1 LRRSAEWIC
10 KRYSSCRLLPPAL
23 RALHAPVPQ
32 LMSRP
37 AIRPDL
43 RQIVEQLLRR
53 PRPQRKALR
62 VAHRAAR
69 SSPTIIHFLDHGRR
83 MYRIWH
89 ARVTMNAG
97 MDFAIGGNAPQYGI
111 GATGTRATRQ
121 LDASVLTVAVDRAC
135 RTRSA
140 RKRLVPTSDAVQPAP
155 CRGARVVPSVRRPGY
170 RSRPS
175 RVQRRSARRAAAR
188 NSIKRRFCCCSSG
201 ARMNL
206 QFDKDVAPISSARSF
221 PRTSSDSAGRG
232 WTSAPPGSRGGS
244 ASQIAAPYTTDCT
257 VSDMAA
263 PAGGDGEHERLANWT
278 TSWSGTRI
286 ARVSSRVQ

>member
-111 GATGTRATRQ
+111 GATGTSATRQ

-201 ARMNL
+201 SIQRSQGIGFDRFAGGSDPRSRPNPPSRDRWCQL
-206 QFDKDVAPISSARSF
+206 QCQFSGARSA
-221 PRTSSDSAGRG
+221 SAGATLRDDDHARRRG
-232 WTSAPPGSRGGS
+232 GDGARADGSRGDR
-244 ASQIAAPYTTDCT
+244 Q
-257 VSDMAA
+257 V
-263 PAGGDGEHERLANWT
+263 ANLKQRAT
-278 TSWSGTRI
+278 GRC
-286 ARVSSRVQ
+286 VLLD